1 MGCGTRG
8 FGLRL
13 LPHAPTDKGPEENMA
28 LNQEL
33 LSILACPRCRGDLV
47 ILPEGLEPRADGGIE
62 GCEGLYCPACAV
74 VYPVREDIP
83 VMLIE
88 EALPKEKWD
97 ETKQRT

>member
-1 MGCGTRG
+1 
-8 FGLRL
+8 
-13 LPHAPTDKGPEENMA
+13 MA

-47 ILPEGLEPRADGGIE
+47 VLPEGLAPRADGGVE

-74 VYPVREDIP
+74 VYPVLEDIP

-97 ETKQRT
+97 KARQA

>member
-1 MGCGTRG
+1 
-8 FGLRL
+8 
-13 LPHAPTDKGPEENMA
+13 MA

-47 ILPEGLEPRADGGIE
+47 LLPEGLKPGVDGEVE
-62 GCEGLYCPACAV
+62 GCEGLYCPACEV
-74 VYPVREDIP
+74 VYPVVEDIP

-97 ETKQRT
+97 ETKKQA